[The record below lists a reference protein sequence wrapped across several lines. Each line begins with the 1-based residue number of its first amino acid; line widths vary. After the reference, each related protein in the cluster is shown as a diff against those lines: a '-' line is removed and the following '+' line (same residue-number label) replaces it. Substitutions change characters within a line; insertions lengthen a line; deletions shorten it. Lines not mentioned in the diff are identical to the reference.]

1 MISSSCLPT
10 LSAEERRLCSK
21 SFTRSAV
28 VLVEATV
35 KTFFFLEELL
45 TSAMNALHLVG
56 NPAFGRALDTHGDSV
71 GRVWKYH
78 FVLVLSP

>member
-1 MISSSCLPT
+1 M
-10 LSAEERRLCSK
+10 CSK
-21 SFTRSAV
+21 SLMHSAV

-56 NPAFGRALDTHGDSV
+56 NPAFGRALGIHDDSI

-78 FVLVLSP
+78 FVLVLSL

>member
-1 MISSSCLPT
+1 M
-10 LSAEERRLCSK
+10 CSK
-21 SFTRSAV
+21 SFMHSAV

-56 NPAFGRALDTHGDSV
+56 NPAFGRALGIHGDSI

-78 FVLVLSP
+78 FVLVLSL

>member
-1 MISSSCLPT
+1 MISGSFLPT
-10 LSAEERRLCSK
+10 LPVEERRLSSK
-21 SFTRSAV
+21 SFMHSAV
-28 VLVEATV
+28 VLVQTTV

-56 NPAFGRALDTHGDSV
+56 NPAFGRALDIHSNSV

>member
-1 MISSSCLPT
+1 MCT
-10 LSAEERRLCSK
+10 K
-21 SFTRSAV
+21 SFVHSAV

-56 NPAFGRALDTHGDSV
+56 NPAFGHALDILGHST

-78 FVLVLSP
+78 FVLVLSL

>member
-1 MISSSCLPT
+1 M
-10 LSAEERRLCSK
+10 CSK
-21 SFTRSAV
+21 SFLHSAM

-56 NPAFGRALDTHGDSV
+56 NPAFGRALDIHGGSI
-71 GRVWKYH
+71 GGVWKDH
-78 FVLVLSP
+78 FVLCFHLTGTGK